1 MGVEG
6 KRALVLAARQPEF
19 VSLLELAGFEVDA
32 RTRPLEDAGEVD
44 VDVAVVF
51 RGRLL
56 GRNQAA
62 LLSGAGVP
70 VIEVLTV
77 EPPSPSTECWV
88 RLSNRVPK
96 SDLVQVVHAVVAWR
110 ATKDVGANPVAA

>member
-1 MGVEG
+1 MGVDVN
-6 KRALVLAARQPEF
+6 RARVLGAAQPVLF
-19 VSLLELAGFEVDA
+19 ALLSRAGLSVSA
-32 RTRPLEDAGEVD
+32 RPRPLADAGEVD